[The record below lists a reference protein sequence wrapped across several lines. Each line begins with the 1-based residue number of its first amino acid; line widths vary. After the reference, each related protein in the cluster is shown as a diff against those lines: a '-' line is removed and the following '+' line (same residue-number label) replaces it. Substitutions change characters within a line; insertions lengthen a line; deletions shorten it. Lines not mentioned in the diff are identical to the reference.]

1 MKFALQLAV
10 TTGRYLRL
18 VIRAK
23 LSLLLII
30 ESIDSHIIYFSSQT
44 LKKTKISFTHGS
56 PETLLLQSAMLS
68 FINAAKICWVL
79 MKSIAVLC
87 AVEKIS
93 DFVCFSPKY
102 IFFLR
107 TIDFPLSKFK
117 I

>member
-44 LKKTKISFTHGS
+44 LKKNK
-56 PETLLLQSAMLS
+56 
-68 FINAAKICWVL
+68 
-79 MKSIAVLC
+79 
-87 AVEKIS
+87 
-93 DFVCFSPKY
+93 DFVHTRVTRNTFAPKCDAIIY
-102 IFFLR
+102 QCCKNMLGSYEEHCCSLR
-107 TIDFPLSKFK
+107 CGKNL
-117 I
+117 